1 MELFGELIKSENYKR
16 QSLQRAA
23 APKAFLYLENVR
35 HSISVGSMQRL
46 DALSREETYY
56 SKKNGKFHF
65 FYKRWGKPLPFVPS
79 QEGKLITPSGRE
91 ISLFY
96 RTLGRL
102 AFEDQTL
109 ELGRKQCFRSPNGR
123 AGKRGM
129 EIAELGKNNYF

>member
-16 QSLQRAA
+16 QSPCSAA

-46 DALSREETYY
+46 DALSREENITPRRME
-56 SKKNGKFHF
+56 NFTF

-102 AFEDQTL
+102 AFEDQTV
-109 ELGRKQCFRSPNGR
+109 
-123 AGKRGM
+123 
-129 EIAELGKNNYF
+129 ELGKGGWKLRNWGKITIFRTNLLS

>member
-1 MELFGELIKSENYKR
+1 
-16 QSLQRAA
+16 
-23 APKAFLYLENVR
+23 
-35 HSISVGSMQRL
+35 MQRL
-46 DALSREETYY
+46 DALSRDETYY

-102 AFEDQTL
+102 AFEDQTV
-109 ELGRKQCFRSPNGR
+109 
-123 AGKRGM
+123 
-129 EIAELGKNNYF
+129 ELGKGGWKLRNWGKITIFRTNLLS